1 MQPIDI
7 QPDSPTSPWSIVETF
22 LSSEHVDR
30 TVNFINNYA
39 SDDDDELMMNE
50 LMNYDERSSHTSSM
64 KC

>member
-7 QPDSPTSPWSIVETF
+7 QPDSPTSPLSIVETF

-39 SDDDDELMMNE
+39 NDDDDELMMNE
-50 LMNYDERSSHTSSM
+50 LMNYDERSSHTSSL